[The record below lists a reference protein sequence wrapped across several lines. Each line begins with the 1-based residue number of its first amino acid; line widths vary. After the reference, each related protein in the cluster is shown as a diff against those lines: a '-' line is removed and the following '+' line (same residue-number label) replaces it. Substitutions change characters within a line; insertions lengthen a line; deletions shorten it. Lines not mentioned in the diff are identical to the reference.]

1 MRNKIIVDTITCLG
15 QDIVNLFITIVGGD
29 FKDDTILRIPYKD
42 FINLYEILDDKAK
55 EELHDNYLMI
65 KELLKRE

>member
-1 MRNKIIVDTITCLG
+1 MRNKIKVDTITCLG

-29 FKDDTILRIPYKD
+29 FKDDTILPIPYKD

-55 EELHDNYLMI
+55 EELYDNYLMI

>member
-1 MRNKIIVDTITCLG
+1 MRNKIKVDTITCLG

-29 FKDDTILRIPYKD
+29 FKDDTILPITYKD

-65 KELLKRE
+65 KELIKRE